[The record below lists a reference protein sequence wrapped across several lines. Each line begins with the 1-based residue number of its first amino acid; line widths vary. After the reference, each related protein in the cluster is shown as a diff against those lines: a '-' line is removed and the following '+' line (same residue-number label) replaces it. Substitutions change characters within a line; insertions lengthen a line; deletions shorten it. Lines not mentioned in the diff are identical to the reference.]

1 MTPLRLLPL
10 GEWAWVLGVSE
21 DQALDPLSPSIPLNP
36 LREALRGLLAPL
48 RAEVD
53 QGLWP
58 GVQEVVPGLATL
70 TVFWAPGC
78 TDLDAQGQRLQ
89 RWAQARLAQNVTAP
103 AVTPRRWC
111 LPVCLDDDLALDLM
125 ALSQACSV
133 SPEVLRHALTHTVFT
148 VDVLGFLPGFA
159 YLRGWPAPLARP
171 RRATPRVRVPA
182 GALAVAEDLC
192 AVYPQDSPG
201 GWHVLGG
208 MPLPL
213 FDSHHPD
220 GPAWFAPGD
229 EVCWQ
234 AVDAATF
241 AQLRQQAARGP
252 VDRRAWLRSSAT

>member
-1 MTPLRLLPL
+1 MNDLLLHPL
-10 GEWAWVLGVSE
+10 GEWAWVLAGSGTHVE
-21 DQALDPLSPSIPLNP
+21 APS
-36 LREALRGLLAPL
+36 RATVRGLLAPL
-48 RAEVD
+48 RDEVQ

-70 TVFWAPGC
+70 TVFWAPGSP
-78 TDLDAQGQRLQ
+78 DLDAQGQRLLD
-89 RWAQARLAQNVTAP
+89 WAQERLGGARVTSETP
-103 AVTPRRWC
+103 PRRWC
-111 LPVCLDDDLALDLM
+111 LPVCLDDDLALDLHPL
-125 ALSQACSV
+125 AQACGV
-133 SPEVLRHALTHTVFT
+133 SPETLRHTLTHTVFT

-159 YLRGWPAPLARP
+159 YLRGWPAPLAQP

-213 FDSHHPD
+213 FDPHHPD

-229 EVCWQ
+229 EVRWR
-234 AVDAATF
+234 AVDIPTF
-241 AQLRQQAARGP
+241 AHWRAQAELGP
-252 VDRRAWLRSSAT
+252 VDRRVWRTETSG